1 MKHISIVFSFRNE
14 EKNLAELINRISNT
28 INKLDNWDYELIF
41 VNDDSDDDSENILI
55 EYQKNYPI
63 KIVNM
68 SRKFGVGACVLAGL
82 QLAKGDAT
90 IYMDSDL
97 QDPPEIITKLIE
109 KFENGNDVV
118 HTKRVGRLGENRF
131 KIFLTRIA
139 YKIINK
145 TSNISLPIETGDFK
159 LLSKR
164 AVEHINSLKEYNPY
178 IRGLSVWIGFKQDF
192 VEYVRQSR
200 FSGQSKFSSLHSGPI
215 SQFIRGITSY
225 STGPLYLGIIIGLF
239 AIFSSII
246 LIIYAF
252 YAKFSGIA
260 IPGSS
265 AIIISVAF
273 FSGMILTTIGIM
285 GLYVARIY
293 EQIQG
298 RPRYII
304 KNILEPTKK
313 KRFAIRKNYVFEI
326 S

>member
-1 MKHISIVFSFRNE
+1 MKLLSVVFSFRNE
-14 EKNLAELINRISNT
+14 EKNINELIKRVT
-28 INKLDNWDYELIF
+28 TVLNKFNNWSYELIF
-41 VNDDSDDDSENILI
+41 VNDFSNDNSEKILMDL
-55 EYQKNYPI
+55 QKNYPI
-63 KIVNM
+63 TIVNL
-68 SRKFGVGACVLAGL
+68 SRRFGIAPGILAGFAS
-82 QLAKGDAT
+82 AKGDAVL
-90 IYMDSDL
+90 YMDTDL
-97 QDPPEIITKLIE
+97 QDPPEVIPDLISRFE
-109 KFENGNDVV
+109 KGADVV
-118 HTKRVGRLGENRF
+118 HTKRTKRLGENSLKMF
-131 KIFLTRIA
+131 VTGIA
-139 YKIINK
+139 YRLINLM
-145 TSNISLPIETGDFK
+145 SNISLPIQVGDFK
-159 LLSKR
+159 LLSRR
-164 AVEHINSLKEYNPY
+164 AVDHINNLKEYNPY

-200 FSGQSKFSSLHSGPI
+200 FSGQSKFSSLHPGPI

-239 AIFSSII
+239 AIFLSII

-313 KRFAIRKNYVFEI
+313 KDLQ
-326 S
+326 